1 MDRGIAIIIIFYS
14 SLYITLLILLSIY
27 KIHSLLDKAFKFK
40 FF

>member
-1 MDRGIAIIIIFYS
+1 MDRGIAIIIIFYRP
-14 SLYITLLILLSIY
+14 YITLLILLSIY